1 MVIPAITLILIAL
14 AVLILFSAS
23 LNMGWGFYLPA
34 TTRLS
39 PLKKEVM
46 LTFDDGPHPVYTPII
61 LDILREN
68 RIQAI
73 FFCIG
78 EKALEN
84 PGIVVRMINEG
95 HKVGIHTMNHSAGF
109 TVATKLMAENDLEN
123 CRKILS
129 DITGTDIV
137 LFRPP
142 FGVTN
147 PNIAR
152 AVKRLKLKTIGWSI
166 RSFDTIKKDE
176 HKVISKVGKELH
188 NGAIILLHDRL
199 YSSPKILNGILETLE
214 KQNYKTTI
222 I

>member
-1 MVIPAITLILIAL
+1 MVIPAISLILIAL
-14 AVLILFSAS
+14 AVVVLFAAS

-34 TTRLS
+34 ITSLS
-39 PLKKEVM
+39 PLKNEVM
-46 LTFDDGPHPVYTPII
+46 LTFDDGPHPIYTPEI
-61 LDILREN
+61 LDILKKNE
-68 RIQAI
+68 IKAV
-73 FFCIG
+73 FFCVG

-84 PGIVVRMINEG
+84 PSIVVRMIDEG
-95 HKVGIHTMNHSAGF
+95 HKVGIHSMTHSVGF
-109 TVATKLMAENDLEN
+109 TVASKLMVEKDIDN

-129 DITGTDIV
+129 DITGTEIV

-147 PNIAR
+147 PNVAK
-152 AVKRLKLKTIGWSI
+152 AVKKLKLKTIGWDI

-176 HKVISKVGKELH
+176 QSVISKVGRELH

-199 YSSPKILNGILETLE
+199 KSSSYILKGILDIIEE
-214 KQNYKTTI
+214 KGYKTTI

>member
-14 AVLILFSAS
+14 AILILFSAS
-23 LNMGWGFYLPA
+23 LNMGWGLYLPA
-34 TTRLS
+34 ITRLS
-39 PLKKEVM
+39 ALNKEVM
-46 LTFDDGPHPVYTPII
+46 LTFDDGPHPVYTPLI
-61 LDILREN
+61 LDILKEKGVH
-68 RIQAI
+68 AI

-95 HKVGIHTMNHSAGF
+95 HKVGIHTMNHSVGF
-109 TVATKLMAENDLEN
+109 TVASKLMAERDLDN

-147 PNIAR
+147 PNIAK

-176 HKVISKVGKELH
+176 QKVISKVGNELH

-199 YSSPKILNGILETLE
+199 YSSAGILKGVLEAIE